1 MVPNIGPLELAIIL
15 IIVLLIVGPK
25 KLPQLARSVGTGARE
40 LKDSFSSKADAD
52 DDKPGH
58 DGKAPTPAALG
69 HTDAKPAEAQV
80 VQGEPVPERR

>member
-25 KLPQLARSVGTGARE
+25 KLPQLARSMGSGARE
-40 LKDSFSSKADAD
+40 LKDSFSSKSDKD
-52 DDKPGH
+52 DDH
-58 DGKAPTPAALG
+58 AEKAPAPSAIAPS
-69 HTDAKPAEAQV
+69 ASAPAEAQV